1 MVYHARVLC
10 AMGVALAAL
19 GHAWAEDVKGGKDH
33 PLISRYSGAEI
44 DAYVQETYV
53 ELEIVRATAPA
64 ASSGRKYGDIVGGSL
79 TSIGYLAPAKRTPL
93 EVFRNYE
100 KALSSGGFNLLHK
113 CELAACVDGSRRLA
127 GQGTYADQAIASRL
141 SNSRVNRIGMSVEW
155 TDGPSYF
162 LSAQLKRASGDAY
175 VMLWVTPG
183 FGGGDKT
190 GIFQYVLEAKL
201 VETGLV
207 TVNAAALGS
216 GLAADGKIALYGIY
230 FDTGK
235 AELKPE
241 SKAQLDEMAK
251 LLKESPTLRV
261 YIVGHTDN
269 QGALEANLALSQ
281 RRADAVI
288 GALVGSHK
296 IDAKRLAARGVA
308 SLSPVASNRAEPGRA
323 RNRRVELVEQ

>member
-1 MVYHARVLC
+1 MIRCARTLWSL
-10 AMGVALAAL
+10 GIALAIAGNAL
-19 GHAWAEDVKGGKDH
+19 AQDAKGGKDH
-33 PLISRYSGAEI
+33 PLISRYAEAQLV
-44 DAYVQETYV
+44 AYLQEAYA
-53 ELEIVRATAPA
+53 ELEIVRAQPPAPA
-64 ASSGRKYGDIVGGSL
+64 SGHRYGDPVGGSL

-100 KALSSGGFNLLHK
+100 KALAGAGFSTLHK
-113 CELAACVDGSRRLA
+113 CELDACKSGSRRLT
-127 GQGTYADQAIASRL
+127 GQGGYGATLFKNLVFGPINRAGL
-141 SNSRVNRIGMSVEW
+141 SEEW
-155 TDGPSYF
+155 IDNPSYF
-162 LSAQLKRASGDAY
+162 LSAQLKRAGGDAY
-175 VMLWVTPG
+175 VALWVTPG
-183 FGGGDKT
+183 YAGGDRA
-190 GIFQYVLEAKL
+190 GVFQFVLEAKP

-251 LLKESPTLRV
+251 LLKDNAALRV

-269 QGALEANLALSQ
+269 QGPLDANLALSQ
-281 RRADAVI
+281 RRSEAVI
-288 GALVGSHK
+288 ASLVGSYK
-296 IDAKRLAARGVA
+296 IDPKRLAARGVA